1 MKKPRK
7 RTHRGVKYDAL
18 AKGFKIMKS
27 PLAESFEAA
36 SEHFEKTDQ
45 DGGEAQRPDE
55 PKTSKKNG

>member
-18 AKGFKIMKS
+18 AQGFKVMKS

-36 SEHFEKTDQ
+36 SEHYERTDQ
-45 DGGEAQRPDE
+45 DGGEAQRPNE
-55 PKTSKKNG
+55 PKTSKENG

>member
-18 AKGFKIMKS
+18 AQGFKIMKS
-27 PLAESFEAA
+27 PLANSFGAA

-45 DGGEAQRPDE
+45 DGSEAQKSIE
-55 PKTSKKNG
+55 PKTSK